1 MKKRIL
7 IVDIGGTHVKLLM
20 SLRNEREFPSGS
32 RMRPEQFLKRFKE
45 NVRGWKFD
53 VVSIGFPAPVRKG
66 RIVRDPKHLG
76 KGWVGF
82 HFARAIAKPVHLIN
96 DAAMQALGSYHGRRM
111 LFLGLGTGLGSA
123 LVWDG
128 TLMPLELGD
137 LPYPHGKIIE
147 NYLGIPGLALL
158 GEKKWKRE
166 VLYAV
171 GQLKQS
177 FIANYVVLGG
187 GLVHHFARLPK
198 GIEHG
203 RNENAFLGGKRLW
216 ELTRNSREPK
226 WLLLLARKQP
236 ASATKEQYN
245 RMIAEGL
252 SDLDNSGSR
261 RAHLQRVPQTFP
273 QPRLADPTKP
283 RYWPQVGDYATI
295 ALLTSPA
302 NPEYAS

>member
-1 MKKRIL
+1 MNRRVL
-7 IVDIGGTHVKLLM
+7 VVDVGGSSVKLLR
-20 SLRNEREFPSGS
+20 SAHNERLFESGP
-32 RMRPEQFLKRFKE
+32 RLRPKQFIAKFKE

-66 RIVRDPKHLG
+66 RIVKDPKHLG

-82 HFARAIAKPVHLIN
+82 NFARAIAKPVHLIN

-198 GIEHG
+198 GIERG
-203 RNENAFLGGKRLW
+203 RNENAFLGGRRLW
-216 ELTRNSREPK
+216 EAKRNSRELN
-226 WLLLLARKQP
+226 W
-236 ASATKEQYN
+236 
-245 RMIAEGL
+245 
-252 SDLDNSGSR
+252 
-261 RAHLQRVPQTFP
+261 
-273 QPRLADPTKP
+273 RL
-283 RYWPQVGDYATI
+283 I
-295 ALLTSPA
+295 
-302 NPEYAS
+302 